1 MSDAGA
7 PDPEPAGADG
17 MGAAI
22 LHTLF
27 AQSAV
32 GLHVLDTRLR
42 VVRASLLPDDVPA
55 ERLAGRYFT
64 DAYRLERPH
73 EAERVLHG
81 VLDSGAAV
89 RGLVVRGRLADGAG
103 PDRSLK
109 VFVHRLDDA
118 RGQTLGLL
126 AMIVDV
132 DEQEKART
140 RSACLAAVR
149 TRVGRSLD
157 VAATCEGLVAA
168 VVPAFADLAVVEV
181 VDEVL
186 RGSDPPPGPLGH
198 DVPLRRVA
206 LRGHGADGHRDGL
219 VGEMRRLPAR
229 TPYALAVSDLRPRLV
244 RITPRTPWLGTA
256 PENARLIEATGAHS
270 MIVVP
275 LKLHGSVLGL
285 VSLYR
290 CRDSEP
296 FEENDLP
303 MTLTAAAHVALSID
317 NARQYERDHVIAST
331 VQRRLLPQRDDGN
344 VAVETAHFLLPGRNS
359 GSWFDTIG
367 LSGARTALIVGAVDG
382 PGLQTAIT
390 MGQLRTALHAL
401 AGLDLEPDEVLA
413 RLADTTER
421 LARER
426 EALPPADRLLGQ
438 SLTSTCMYAVHDPFA
453 GTCTIARAGNAT
465 AGLLAPDGTTAALD
479 VPEGPRLFSGDS
491 APFATATFALDE
503 GSVLAFF
510 SGTPIPAGR
519 QPAGLRE
526 ALAGPGRSLQDLC
539 DDVVYNLPADAH
551 PEGAALLLART
562 GVVPPDR
569 FSTWDLP
576 SDLTSPGVARTLMRD
591 RLDSWHL
598 DEETIEATELIVSEL
613 VTNAVR
619 YGAPPLRLRLIL
631 DRTLTCE
638 VHDGSPVAPHLRHA
652 RTADEGGRGL
662 FIVSQL
668 ATHWGTRYGAGG
680 KTLWTE
686 QEIGSATDD
695 R

>member
-7 PDPEPAGADG
+7 PVPEPAGADG
-17 MGAAI
+17 MAAAI

-42 VVRASLLPDDVPA
+42 VIRANVLSDSVPA
-55 ERLAGRYFT
+55 ERLAGQYFT
-64 DAYRLERPH
+64 AAYRLERPH
-73 EAERVLHG
+73 EAERVLRG
-81 VLDSGAAV
+81 VLESGVAV
-89 RGLVVRGRLADGAG
+89 RDLVVRGRLMDMPG

-109 VFVHRLDDA
+109 VSVHRLDDA
-118 RGQTLGLL
+118 RGRTLGLL
-126 AMIVDV
+126 ATVVDV
-132 DEQEKART
+132 DEEEKART
-140 RSACLAAVR
+140 RAACLTAVR

-157 VAATCEGLVAA
+157 VAATCEGLVES
-168 VVPAFADLAVVEV
+168 VVPVFADFAVVEV

-186 RGSDPPPGPLGH
+186 RGSDPPMGPLGH
-198 DVPLRRVA
+198 DVPLRRAA
-206 LRGHGADGHRDGL
+206 LRGLGADGHRDGL

-244 RITPRTPWLGTA
+244 RITARTPWLEAA
-256 PENARLIEATGAHS
+256 PASTRLIEAIGAHS

-275 LKLHGSVLGL
+275 LKLHGAVLGL

-290 CRDSEP
+290 CRESEP

-303 MTLTAAAHVALSID
+303 LTLTSAAHVALSID

-331 VQRRLLPQRDDGN
+331 VQRRLLPQHDSDH
-344 VAVETAHFLLPGRNS
+344 VAVETAHVLLPGRNS

-367 LSGARTALIVGAVDG
+367 LSGARTALIVGAVEG

-390 MGQLRTALHAL
+390 MGQLRTAIHAL
-401 AGLDLEPDEVLA
+401 AGLDLEPDDVLA
-413 RLADTTER
+413 RLADTADR
-421 LARER
+421 LAGER
-426 EALPPADRLLGQ
+426 AALPPGDRLLGQ
-438 SLTSTCMYAVHDPFA
+438 SRSATCMYAVHDPFA
-453 GTCTIARAGNAT
+453 GTCTIARAGDAT
-465 AGLLAPDGTTAALD
+465 PGLVAPDGTTKPLD

-510 SGTPIPAGR
+510 SGTPMPEGR
-519 QPAGLRE
+519 QSAGLRE
-526 ALAGPGRSLQDLC
+526 AFADPGRSLQDLC
-539 DDVVYNLPADAH
+539 DDVVYHLPADAH
-551 PEGAALLLART
+551 PGGAALLLART

-569 FSTWDLP
+569 VAVWELLQDRT
-576 SDLTSPGVARTLMRD
+576 TPGTARTLVRD
-591 RLDSWHL
+591 RLDGWHL

-619 YGAPPLRLRLIL
+619 YGTPPLRLRLIL

-638 VHDGSPVAPHLRHA
+638 VHDSSPVSPHLRHA
-652 RTADEGGRGL
+652 RTVDEGGRGL

-668 ATHWGTRYGAGG
+668 ATHWGTRYSADG

-686 QEIGSATDD
+686 QELGPATDD
-695 R
+695 S